1 MYRISNPAP
10 VAYQNA
16 MLKVNSRKPKKE
28 TASKGL
34 LGPIKPRS
42 NEKTANSAGP
52 FERSVEYL
60 SVIKQKREEIKNNV

>member
-16 MLKVNSRKPKKE
+16 LIKLNARKTKKATPSR
-28 TASKGL
+28 GL